1 MNILIEKLISI
12 LNQLVLIKSQKQKE
26 Y

>member
-1 MNILIEKLISI
+1 MNILIEKLISF